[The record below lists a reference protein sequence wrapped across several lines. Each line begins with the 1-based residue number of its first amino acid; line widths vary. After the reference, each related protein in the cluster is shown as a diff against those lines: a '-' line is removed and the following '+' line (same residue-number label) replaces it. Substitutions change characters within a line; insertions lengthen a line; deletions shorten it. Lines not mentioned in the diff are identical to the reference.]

1 MLRKCT
7 KKDEKAILEYLQE
20 DYCYNLLMIADV
32 VNYGFDSRAQRIYC
46 HEAEGKMAAVYLCF
60 YKTLHIY
67 SQANHV
73 NREDVVSLVE
83 EYSPDY
89 IVGKEAL
96 VNELRRGLVGFEHY
110 QEEIYLLQ
118 NDKRLKEGCEGVEMV
133 NEKVLGEIAEFM
145 KGVDKEKKFYTSKRV
160 MKERYEYGFTK
171 HYVFRCDGQIVA
183 HGNVAASTDR
193 IVLIDNVA
201 AKSGFRDLEYGEKII
216 SCMAREAMAKG
227 QEVCC
232 FLDQKADKKRY
243 QELGFHYYGTW
254 DRLVARR
261 RPQER
266 ATYISIYN
274 WLREDIVSG
283 IYQTDSLMPSEN
295 VLSEKYNVSRNTLRQ
310 ALTLLNTE
318 GYIRKQQGK
327 GSIVTYNAK
336 KKTRFYNYLKDDA
349 LEEVVKVEYELGE
362 DVSSWC
368 PRKSYIGE
376 VDGEILCSRI
386 SYYGKEEL
394 LGMSFL
400 QIPVQILRIYGVDLE
415 SPQEIRDFISKGIY
429 YLGAGAELVI
439 EPFEASEQISERFGV
454 QAGTS
459 LLNIDQKLYDGCH
472 RLLGIIRYYFRG
484 GKYRIHYER

>member
-7 KKDEKAILEYLQE
+7 KKDEKAILEYLQAE
-20 DYCYNLLMIADV
+20 YCYNLLMIADV
-32 VNYGFDSRAQRIYC
+32 VNYGFGSRTQRVYC
-46 HEAEGKMAAVYLCF
+46 HEEDGEIRAVFLCF
-60 YKTLHIY
+60 YKALHIY
-67 SQANHV
+67 SQSGQV
-73 NREDVVSLVE
+73 DREDVVSLVD

-89 IVGKEAL
+89 IVAKEEIL
-96 VNELRRGLVGFEHY
+96 KKTQRLLSGFEHC

-118 NDKRLKEGCEGVEMV
+118 SEEKLFPDGAGVESVCDKSFGEIVDFMKVADRDKR
-133 NEKVLGEIAEFM
+133 
-145 KGVDKEKKFYTSKRV
+145 FYTSRRV

-171 HYVFRCDGQIVA
+171 HYVFRCDGKIVA
-183 HGNVAASTDR
+183 HGNVAASTEK

-201 AKSGFRDLEYGEKII
+201 AKSGFRDSQCNEKII
-216 SCMAREAMAKG
+216 SCMAREALAEGK
-227 QEVCC
+227 EVCC

-243 QELGFHYYGTW
+243 QKLGFQYYGTW

-362 DVSSWC
+362 DVSTWC

-376 VDGEILCSRI
+376 VDGEVLCSRV

-394 LGMSFL
+394 MGMSFV
-400 QIPVQILRIYGVDLE
+400 QIPVHILRIYGVDLD
-415 SPQEIRDFISKGIY
+415 SPEEIRDFISRGIY

-439 EPFEASEQISERFGV
+439 EPFEASERISERFGV
-454 QAGTS
+454 QTGTS